1 MPLGIIFAT
10 TSDGLF
16 GINGKLPWTCD
27 PDLKFFYNLTKGTN
41 VVMGRKTADSLE
53 KPLSLRNNLVLS
65 TKEYNR
71 EGFKSI
77 NIEEIGDLENLW
89 QKEDT
94 FIIGGCE
101 ILKYFILNYRDQI
114 DFISHTIIGEKYL
127 IKEVKNEV
135 DRIYFDFDLL
145 NYCGDYESFNIGDG
159 VDVNV
164 YNIDNDNFFS
174 NLSKMDSQYL
184 ELGKKIL
191 AKKSRIGRNGSTR
204 SSFDPEFMITTDFE
218 DGFPVLQSKNVWM
231 KGVVEELDFF
241 WEGKTDTL
249 ELEKKGINIWSGN
262 TSKEFIDATG
272 KTWLNPGDMGPMYG
286 YQWRFFGKPWSRL
299 DDPWR
304 EPTEGVDQLEN
315 LIKGIIKDPYSRRHL
330 LTTYNPEQAE
340 LGCLYPCHGI
350 TTQFYAEEYGAEGDR
365 GTEGDRGALKISL
378 KTYQRSADWFL
389 GVPFN
394 LSSYSYLLL
403 RIVEELNK
411 RDKNKIY
418 KPGKVTTIFGDAHL
432 YESHIPVFLAQYCF
446 SYFTNKF
453 SSKKV
458 GFDMEKKELTD
469 YHPVKKYIAP
479 MIS

>member
-10 TSDGLF
+10 NSDGLF
-16 GINGKLPWTCD
+16 GINGKLPWTCE

-65 TKEYNR
+65 SKEYNR

-101 ILKYFILNYRDQI
+101 IIKYFILNYGDQI

-127 IKEVKNEV
+127 IKEVDNEVDNEVQV

-145 NYCGDYESFNIGDG
+145 NYFGKPKSFNIGEG

-164 YNIDNDNFFS
+164 YYDKDDFFHTIP
-174 NLSKMDSQYL
+174 KMDIQYL
-184 ELGKKIL
+184 ELGQKIL
-191 AKKSRIGRNGSTR
+191 SKNSRIGRNGSTR
-204 SSFDPEFMITTDFE
+204 SSFDSEFIITTDFE

-262 TSKEFIDATG
+262 TSKEFIEASG
-272 KTWLNPGDMGPMYG
+272 KIWLSPGDMGPMYG
-286 YQWRFFGKPWSRL
+286 YQWRFFGKPWNRL

-304 EPTEGVDQLEN
+304 EPTEGLDQLEN
-315 LIKGIIKDPYSRRHL
+315 LIKGIIEDPYSRRHL
-330 LTTYNPEQAE
+330 LTTYNPEQSE
-340 LGCLYPCHGI
+340 IGCLYPCHGI
-350 TTQFYAEEYGAEGDR
+350 ATQFYVEEG
-365 GTEGDRGALKISL
+365 EGDRGALKISL

-411 RDKNKIY
+411 RDTTKIY

-453 SSKKV
+453 SSKKIS
-458 GFDMEKKELTD
+458 FDMEKKELTD
-469 YHPVKKYIAP
+469 YYPVKKYIAA